1 MNVYILVRD
10 WEAESDFEILGVF
23 GTKEAAQNYLY
34 QTVREV
40 FNIEDDV
47 SDEKLMDEISD
58 IGTYY
63 NIEEH
68 VVWGK

>member
-1 MNVYILVRD
+1 MNVYIVVRD

-34 QTVREV
+34 QTVREE
-40 FNIEDDV
+40 FSMEDDIP
-47 SDEKLMDEISD
+47 DEMLMDELPSGIRYD
-58 IGTYY
+58 
-63 NIEEH
+63 IEEH

>member
-1 MNVYILVRD
+1 MNVYIVVRD

-23 GTKEAAQNYLY
+23 GTKEDAQNYLY
-34 QTVREV
+34 QTVREE
-40 FNIEDDV
+40 FSIEDDV
-47 SDEKLMDEISD
+47 SDEKLMDEIC
-58 IGTYY
+58 TYY